1 MKKNLPLEKT
11 RPDSAISSK
20 MYLTVHRLTLQVR
33 AMVSQRRRP
42 TRKSCPSVF
51 KTGRFGYL
59 LSSFC
64 TATLDPGLVEQ
75 RAGLYGSESQYIGRG
90 KGSNVSGSSGPR
102 FQLLFFL
109 PWTLVESC
117 CQTPVFLKH
126 AYRLGKCMLGA
137 EKDPHRSFL
146 YMIFFWQRPSLR
158 YPEHLRKLQYNL
170 KRAEGPSGTILPSA
184 TALPLCSLMSLGPQS
199 HRVTWITQEAPVLE
213 QLLAWSWPGKQ
224 STIVGQVTV
233 GSLAEGVG
241 SQLGRGLSWPL
252 WLPGYRK
259 QQKQQQ
265 RKVETSTE
273 MQV

>member
-1 MKKNLPLEKT
+1 MTCPEVKIELAKMKKNLPLEKT

-64 TATLDPGLVEQ
+64 TATLDPGLSEQ

-90 KGSNVSGSSGPR
+90 KGSNVSGSSGPC
-102 FQLLFFL
+102 FQLLFFFS
-109 PWTLVESC
+109 WTLVESC

-137 EKDPHRSFL
+137 EKDPHRSFSCI
-146 YMIFFWQRPSLR
+146 IFFWQRPSLR

-170 KRAEGPSGTILPSA
+170 KRTEGTILPSA
-184 TALPLCSLMSLGPQS
+184 TALPLCSLITWST
-199 HRVTWITQEAPVLE
+199 VTQGHVDNSGGSNFRAASCLVLAREAE
-213 QLLAWSWPGKQ
+213 YHSGAGHS
-224 STIVGQVTV
+224 
-233 GSLAEGVG
+233 
-241 SQLGRGLSWPL
+241 R
-252 WLPGYRK
+252 
-259 QQKQQQ
+259 
-265 RKVETSTE
+265 
-273 MQV
+273 